1 MSPSTVA
8 LMHVPVSS
16 QLKDDFAALLEKSF
30 LSEVKVGSLVAGDI
44 IRLEKEGL
52 LVDVGGKYEGF
63 VPMKEV
69 PLCDTLEDLQ
79 AQYSVGQSGDF
90 FVLRD
95 NEKEFQYTLS
105 IRRVGFVKSWE
116 QLAQAREA
124 QSTVEATILGLTKG
138 GLLAT
143 VLNVKGFIPASQLRV
158 TKALEDMAGD
168 LVPVKVLEVDRQ
180 RNKLILSHRQAVFEQ
195 KAALRS
201 ETLLKLQEGDVVTGE
216 VVKVTD
222 FGVFVDINGIDG
234 LLPLSEITWRRIKH
248 PSDVLNLGD
257 VLSVQ
262 VLSIDLDRQRISL
275 SLKRMEADP
284 WTTVETK
291 FEPGNRLNARVT
303 KHLVSGLLAE
313 MMPGVEAY
321 APYAGMNKAHF
332 EVGVEFHF
340 EVMSIDAPNRRVT
353 LNYRSDLPL
362 EEGADSNPE
371 GETTQEPEM
380 EAASV

>member
-1 MSPSTVA
+1 
-8 LMHVPVSS
+8 MHVPVSS